1 MKRSIDEA
9 KEILREMLRQAHAD
23 SMHSGSLSRL
33 KSIVGLQRTS
43 IGMLLDSLLEQ
54 FSEYASAK
62 EYKKAQTI
70 IKLDLKNGDQD
81 LWEDYQD
88 GGHYPPEFEKLMEY
102 MLETLIAD
110 KWKNF

>member
-1 MKRSIDEA
+1 MKRSIEEA

-62 EYKKAQTI
+62 EYKKAETI
-70 IKLDLKNGDQD
+70 IKIDLRNADQD
-81 LWEDYQD
+81 IWDDYQK
-88 GGHYPPEFEKLMEY
+88 GGGFPPEYEKLIFYIM
-102 MLETLIAD
+102 ETLAG
-110 KWKNF
+110 K